1 MVTAI
6 ILINCERGQV
16 GRVAE
21 RLVDEAE
28 ISEVYSVAGAY
39 DLVAIVRVAD
49 NEGVARLVTTTISN
63 MPGIART
70 ETLMAFKAY
79 SRHDL
84 EGLFAVGLG

>member
-16 GRVAE
+16 GKVAE
-21 RLVDEAE
+21 RLIDEAE
-28 ISEVYSVAGAY
+28 ITEVYSVAGAY
-39 DLVAIVRVAD
+39 DLVAIVRVPD
-49 NEGVARLVTTTISN
+49 NEGVARLVTAVISN
-63 MPGIART
+63 LPGIART

-84 EGLFAVGLG
+84 EGLFAVGLS